1 MWFFSSWMFTLHSL
15 TIDTALHFPC
25 LDLEVTTSSSQRN
38 SNKKTNYMVNNPHK
52 VFKPRMPLWPSKRA
66 LTVPISWVE
75 NCHQFCLEL
84 FYAFFLF
91 VKIKTLWLQNNLFI
105 FAISCDP
112 VKSKEIWDPAKSC
125 KLWISPHI
133 CLFKWHF
140 AEKNL
145 GWY

>member
-1 MWFFSSWMFTLHSL
+1 M
-15 TIDTALHFPC
+15 I
-25 LDLEVTTSSSQRN
+25 SQRN

-91 VKIKTLWLQNNLFI
+91 VKIKTLWLKNNLFI
-105 FAISCDP
+105 FAISWDP

-140 AEKNL
+140 AEKNQATSQKSL
-145 GWY
+145 GFSVEWLCLGRKIKFRISQLIQFRLAI